1 MQSFKQY
8 LYEKLSS
15 VLYHTTNAQAAASIL
30 GYNKFRLTPSIEGDI
45 EDKIGNKHEYYMSFS
60 RNKGSDFVKGMLHGR
75 TPLVTF
81 VLDGN
86 LLSQKYSGKPVDYFA
101 GAKMKND
108 EFEDRLFS
116 NQPYIQPARQ
126 YIKEVHCFVPN
137 GRLDNNTAVLRN
149 NAEDVSV
156 PMYFYSDPKA
166 FMILNKAKA
175 IKPQDEPATVAPEE
189 KKELATAGGG
199 RADYDS
205 LVSILQKDP
214 SSLDHEDKMA
224 LSYMSDE
231 DSRRAMG
238 QRILSY
244 LKKNIN
250 SDYDNVVQ
258 YKEIMKNSGSKD
270 VNDLL
275 SKIYRAYK

>member
-15 VLYHTTNAQAAASIL
+15 VLYHTTSAQAAAAIL
-30 GYNKFRLTPSIEGDI
+30 GFNKFRLTPSIEGDI
-45 EDKIGNKHEYYMSFS
+45 EDKLGKHDYYMSFS
-60 RNKGSDFVKGMLHGR
+60 RNKGSDFVKGMLNGSK
-75 TPLVTF
+75 PLVTF
-81 VLDGN
+81 VLNGN

-101 GAKMKND
+101 GTKMKTD

-116 NQPYIQPARQ
+116 NQPFIAPARN
-126 YIKEVHCFVPN
+126 YIKEIHCFIPN
-137 GRLDNNTAVLRN
+137 GRLDKYTAPLNN
-149 NAEDVSV
+149 NAEDRSV
-156 PMYFYSDPKA
+156 AIYFYSDPRA

-175 IKPQDEPATVAPEE
+175 IKPQDESSVVEPEE

-199 RADYDS
+199 RADYES
-205 LVSILQKDP
+205 VITILHKDP
-214 SSLDHEDKMA
+214 SNLDHEDKVT
-224 LSYMSDE
+224 LSYMSDGN
-231 DSRRAMG
+231 SRRAMG

-250 SDYDNVVQ
+250 SEYDNVVQ

-270 VNDLL
+270 VDDLL
-275 SKIYRAYK
+275 TKIYKAYK